1 MRHAIALATR
11 NIFIGMGLVAMGIVL
26 VLAMVP
32 RKFPS
37 ASRPPEN

>member
-11 NIFIGMGLVAMGIVL
+11 NIFIGMGLVAMGILL